1 MKVRKVRQLG
11 VRVALG
17 INCIEKLGQ
26 QKEIR
31 DVFLRHALRIE
42 IEVDVSDL
50 VREDV
55 AVERLAALDLAL
67 GKRQFLHFP
76 ANIGEFKKRNRC

>member
-1 MKVRKVRQLG
+1 M
-11 VRVALG
+11 ALG
-17 INCIEKLGQ
+17 IDRIQKIGQ
-26 QKEIR
+26 QEEIL

-42 IEVDVSDL
+42 IEVDVGDL